1 MKNEC
6 LKNHAMGV
14 RFYKMKALILVD
26 IQNDFVPRGALA
38 VPEGDKIVPIVNQ
51 LQERFDL
58 IVATQDWHPES
69 HGSFASN
76 HKGKKPGDII
86 ELEGLTQIL
95 WPDHCI
101 QETRGA
107 EFVPDLD
114 TSRFAKVFHKGTDP
128 SIDSYSAFFD
138 NAHRKPTGLDNFLK
152 EKGVKEIY
160 IAGLAT
166 DYCVK
171 YSALDAIP
179 LGFRTF
185 VIEDACRGV
194 NLKPGDAHKAIEEMR
209 KAGAIIILSQGIL
222 NP

>member
-1 MKNEC
+1 MLDIKGEY
-6 LKNHAMGV
+6 V
-14 RFYKMKALILVD
+14 MKALILVD
-26 IQNDFVPRGALA
+26 IQNDFVPGGALA
-38 VPEGDKIVPIVNQ
+38 VPEGDKIIPIVNR
-51 LQERFDL
+51 LQEHFDL
-58 IVATQDWHPES
+58 IVATQDWHPAG

-76 HKGKKPGDII
+76 HKGKKTGDIVD
-86 ELEGLTQIL
+86 LEGLTQIL
-95 WPDHCI
+95 WSDHCI

-114 TSRFAKVFHKGTDP
+114 TSRFAKVFHKGTDL
-128 SIDSYSAFFD
+128 SIDSYSTFFD
-138 NAHRKPTGLDNFLK
+138 NAHRKSTGLENFLK
-152 EKGVKEIY
+152 EKGVNEIF

-171 YSALDAIP
+171 YSALDAIQ

-194 NLKPGDAHKAIEEMR
+194 NLLPGDAEKAIEEMQN
-209 KAGAIIILSQGIL
+209 AGAIIIPSQGIL